1 MSVTNFNIKGL
12 TQKEVLISK
21 EKYDANKLEYKKE
34 NPFLNAFISLVKES
48 MGMLL
53 LVTSSIY
60 FISGNN
66 GDGTFLACAIVLI
79 SAISL
84 HQGSRSRNA
93 LEKLKTF
100 MKPNCKVVRDEKTV
114 EIKTEELVVRDYILL
129 YSNYFFLYFVF

>member
-1 MSVTNFNIKGL
+1 MSVNNYNIKGL
-12 TQKEVLISK
+12 NQKEVLISK

-53 LVTSSIY
+53 LVTSCIY
-60 FISGNN
+60 FISGNS

-84 HQGSRSRNA
+84 HQDSRSRNA

-100 MKPNCKVVRDEKTV
+100 TQSNCKEVRVEKTV
-114 EIKTEELVVRDYILL
+114 EIKTKELVVGDYILL
-129 YSNYFFLYFVF
+129 